1 MARIPRL
8 CTGLQLLAGVS
19 GPLLDVFFVRSSM
32 NRHGVVATKA
42 MSQTLG
48 HLIKILYFGGI
59 ASMSNQ
65 IAAGLSLPLM
75 VACVLLAFSGT
86 TLSQRVLDKM
96 SDANFRQWTKW
107 TVLTMGVIYLASG
120 LWLFAGL
127 GRP

>member
-1 MARIPRL
+1 
-8 CTGLQLLAGVS
+8 
-19 GPLLDVFFVRSSM
+19 M

-59 ASMSNQ
+59 VSMSNQ

-86 TLSQRVLDKM
+86 TLSKRVLDKM

-120 LWLFAGL
+120 LWMFAGL
-127 GRP
+127 DRP